1 MRAIWKG
8 SISFGLVNIPIALYP
23 ATRKEELSFRLLR
36 RSDLSP
42 VNYKRV
48 AEKDGKEVPWDEI
61 VKGYEY
67 EKGKYVVLKNEDFQR
82 VDLEATQTVDI
93 QDFVDQEE
101 IDPIFF
107 YKPYYLEPQ
116 KGGDKA
122 YVLLRDALAESKKVG
137 IAKVVIKTRQYLA
150 GVKAEDGVLVLELM
164 HFAEELADSDKLHVP
179 KKIEPGKREINMAKA
194 LIDSMSSK
202 WDPEKYRDDY
212 REALM
217 EVIEEKVEAGGKEI
231 EAKPKPKRQPTKV
244 IDLVSVLQ
252 KSLEQTGA
260 KTRST
265 TPKIDNS
272 MKKIFLATIAFIF
285 MASLIKAEP
294 LSPAEVKNLLARIRQ
309 ERAAAPQVQA
319 DFQEEKTMRLM
330 NKPIVSSGKVSFQ
343 MPNKFRREVKG
354 SSPSVT
360 VSDGQQLWIYYPNFK
375 SAERYSLGKRSPLDS
390 VIAAINTALNLENVE
405 GSFHIAATKIDP
417 PKAGYELDL
426 TPRSPSM
433 KRMFQKLK
441 VQINDDLLLQHT
453 EMLQPNGDRVVTVYS
468 NQTRVPIP
476 ASTFEF
482 TPPARTEVSSPLGR

>member
-48 AEKDGKEVPWDEI
+48 AERDGKEVPWDEI

-101 IDPIFF
+101 IDPMFF

-122 YVLLRDALAESKKVG
+122 YVLLRDALEKSKKVG

-164 HFAEELADSDKLHVP
+164 HFAEELADSGELHVP

-194 LIDSMSSK
+194 LIESMSSK
-202 WDPEKYRDDY
+202 WHPEKYRDDY

-231 EAKPKPKRQPTKV
+231 EEKPKKAPKPTKV

-260 KTRST
+260 KKT
-265 TPKIDNS
+265 TAKSRRKHKQPA
-272 MKKIFLATIAFIF
+272 KK
-285 MASLIKAEP
+285 
-294 LSPAEVKNLLARIRQ
+294 
-309 ERAAAPQVQA
+309 AA
-319 DFQEEKTMRLM
+319 
-330 NKPIVSSGKVSFQ
+330 
-343 MPNKFRREVKG
+343 
-354 SSPSVT
+354 
-360 VSDGQQLWIYYPNFK
+360 
-375 SAERYSLGKRSPLDS
+375 
-390 VIAAINTALNLENVE
+390 
-405 GSFHIAATKIDP
+405 
-417 PKAGYELDL
+417 
-426 TPRSPSM
+426 
-433 KRMFQKLK
+433 
-441 VQINDDLLLQHT
+441 
-453 EMLQPNGDRVVTVYS
+453 
-468 NQTRVPIP
+468 
-476 ASTFEF
+476 
-482 TPPARTEVSSPLGR
+482 